1 MFEKAR
7 DMLEEETD
15 ISTFFAKFRKLQKIV
30 DLKIKLTGEERQYVR
45 NNCYTK
51 IELSETDSSDAS
63 EKPTPDEL
71 KKRLDHE
78 KVASAIFKKKK
89 RFDPYAKRSQRAR
102 SHGALS

>member
-7 DMLEEETD
+7 DMLETETD
-15 ISTFFAKFRKLQKIV
+15 ISTFFANFRKLKKIV
-30 DLKIKLTGEERQYVR
+30 ELKIKLTDEERVYVK

-63 EKPTPDEL
+63 EKPTPQEL

-78 KVASAIFKKKK
+78 KNASGIFKKKT
-89 RFDPYAKRSQRAR
+89 RFDPYKMRS
-102 SHGALS
+102 